1 MRTIQLRKA
10 KNKAKLSQ
18 PELAV
23 GRALQDKRETSL
35 HAYAEAAYYAQL
47 NVLSKLELRKTFPGG
62 WVVMNGLELWLSLAI
77 QYLQLRDN
85 KQ

>member
-1 MRTIQLRKA
+1 MRTEHLGKA

-35 HAYAEAAYYAQL
+35 QAYAEAAYYAQL
-47 NVLSKLELRKTFPGG
+47 HVHSLVGVGAWVG
-62 WVVMNGLELWLSLAI
+62 WWINWE
-77 QYLQLRDN
+77 
-85 KQ
+85 